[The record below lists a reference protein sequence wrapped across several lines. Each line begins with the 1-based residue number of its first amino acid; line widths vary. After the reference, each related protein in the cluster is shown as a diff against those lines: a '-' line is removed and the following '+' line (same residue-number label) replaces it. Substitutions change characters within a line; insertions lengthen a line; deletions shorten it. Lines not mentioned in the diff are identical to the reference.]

1 MQISGVQNMELR
13 VLNYFLMVA
22 REENITKAAQLLHV
36 TQPTLSRQLMQLEEE
51 LGVQLFHRGKY
62 NVTLTEEGLLLRRRA
77 QELVTLSEK
86 TKQELQHKQEI
97 ISGEIA
103 IGCGEAR
110 SMSILSGGMNT
121 FRASYPM
128 VQFSIY
134 SATADEIKE
143 RIEKGL
149 LDMGLLTE
157 PVDISKYE
165 FMRMPIKDRWGIL
178 VRSDSPLAERNVVT
192 PDDLREFPL
201 IIAHRELVKNELASW
216 FGSIF
221 EQLEIAATYNL
232 IVNAANMVE
241 KGMGVALCF
250 DLSVSFEY
258 LCFLPLAPCIETG
271 TVLVWKK
278 NQTLTAANAHFIQYM
293 NKYILSISND

>member
-1 MQISGVQNMELR
+1 M
-13 VLNYFLMVA
+13 
-22 REENITKAAQLLHV
+22 
-36 TQPTLSRQLMQLEEE
+36 
-51 LGVQLFHRGKY
+51 
-62 NVTLTEEGLLLRRRA
+62 LRRRA
-77 QELVTLSEK
+77 QELITLSEK

-121 FRASYPM
+121 FRASYPI

-241 KGMGVALCF
+241 KGMGLRYVLILVF
-250 DLSVSFEY
+250 
-258 LCFLPLAPCIETG
+258 PLRIFVFCRLHH
-271 TVLVWKK
+271 VLKPV
-278 NQTLTAANAHFIQYM
+278 QYWFGKRIKHLQRQM
-293 NKYILSISND
+293 HTSYST